1 MTSQQQATA
10 GAQGGLNQ
18 PGPAPGTAGPHRH
31 DVINKLD
38 PTVDS
43 QSGGAQVLASGM
55 NTSAR
60 GDTAAQ
66 PPAAQAAAHVE
77 GGNKQEPRHISRMGN
92 VLDPRVDSSKIPESG
107 LGERQAPAA
116 STTSSTNAP
125 EGTHGPHST
134 RTANTLDPRVDSD
147 RSGDKSGVPAQGQP
161 TAAQPAPTTTGP
173 HSTDTGN
180 KLDPTVES
188 QAAQPQATHRSV

>member
-1 MTSQQQATA
+1 MTSQQTTA

-31 DVINKLD
+31 DIINKLD

-43 QSGGAQVLASGM
+43 QTGGAQVLASGM

-60 GDTAAQ
+60 GATAAQ

-77 GGNKQEPRHISRMGN
+77 GGSNKNEPRHISRMGN

-107 LGERQAPAA
+107 LGERQAPGA
-116 STTSSTNAP
+116 STTSSANAP

-134 RTANTLDPRVDSD
+134 RMANTLDPRVDSD
-147 RSGDKSGVPAQGQP
+147 LSGNKGGVPAQGQA
-161 TAAQPAPTTTGP
+161 TEAQPAPTTTGP
-173 HSTDTGN
+173 HTTDTMN

-188 QAAQPQATHRSV
+188 QSAQPQAPHRSV